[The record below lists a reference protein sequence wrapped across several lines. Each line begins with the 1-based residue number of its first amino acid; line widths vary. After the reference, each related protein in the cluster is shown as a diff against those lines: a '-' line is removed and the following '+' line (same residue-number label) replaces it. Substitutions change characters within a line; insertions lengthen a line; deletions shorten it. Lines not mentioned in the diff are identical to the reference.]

1 MCAHAKS
8 LHLCPILF
16 IPMDCSPPGSSVHG
30 ILQARILE
38 WVVNS
43 SSRGSSPA
51 KDRTCNSEVS
61 CIGRWVLYHKHHWGS
76 PCIHTQ
82 KHTHTH
88 THTHISLQGK
98 KIQGITKI
106 IFGHKGILGKF
117 PGSPAVKT
125 PSFHCRMHGF
135 NPWLENMYSVSQ
147 MVWPKILIN
156 KNLGPT
162 IQHREL
168 YSKLSNDLYQKRI

>member
-1 MCAHAKS
+1 MY
-8 LHLCPILF
+8 
-16 IPMDCSPPGSSVHG
+16 
-30 ILQARILE
+30 
-38 WVVNS
+38 
-43 SSRGSSPA
+43 
-51 KDRTCNSEVS
+51 T
-61 CIGRWVLYHKHHWGS
+61 
-76 PCIHTQ
+76 HTE
-82 KHTHTH
+82 THTH

-162 IQHREL
+162 VQHREL
-168 YSKLSNDLYQKRI
+168 YSKLSNDLHQKRS